1 MKTIEKTLLKKISR
15 IKREAKYKYSQHFLI
30 MLAPT
35 TNKKLIMCVLNPT
48 IPMEIID
55 ETLLLELFEQYGIVK
70 NIVIFEKDTIVKAFI
85 EMGSL

>member
-1 MKTIEKTLLKKISR
+1 
-15 IKREAKYKYSQHFLI
+15 
-30 MLAPT
+30 
-35 TNKKLIMCVLNPT
+35 MCVLNPT